1 MRQLTPLG
9 YLTPYVHY
17 LSYCRSMSLKK
28 LAVEAGTDNWR
39 MKAPFMLYILFSDK
53 QDKLLQFLQG
63 DEYKA
68 RREDIIKRREE
79 KCGPHSEP
87 VIKHIKEFD
96 FYQYCSDFFS
106 KYNKD
111 NIVAV
116 LEDPNRPLDVDADET
131 SFYYHKCWD
140 SYVCERNMPNVKKR
154 TAKLARERV
163 KEYQEKYGI
172 TNSQIYNDLGLNAG
186 NVNAWLNYG
195 KPTVGRKM
203 AMRVF
208 EYCQAI
214 EEEKNKNT
222 EG

>member
-1 MRQLTPLG
+1 MKQLTPLG
-9 YLTPYVHY
+9 YLKPYVHY

-39 MKAPFMLYILFSDK
+39 LKAPFMLYILFSDK
-53 QDKLLQFLQG
+53 QDKLLKFLQS
-63 DEYKA
+63 DEYRA
-68 RREDIIKRREE
+68 RREDVIKRREE
-79 KCGPHSEP
+79 EWGHLERI
-87 VIKHIKEFD
+87 VRHLKEFD

-163 KEYQEKYGI
+163 REYQEKYGI
-172 TNSQIYNDLGLNAG
+172 TNSQIYKELKLNPG
-186 NVNAWLNYG
+186 NVNAWLNYNKQIIG
-195 KPTVGRKM
+195 KNSALKIVDYCRK
-203 AMRVF
+203 F
-208 EYCQAI
+208 EL
-214 EEEKNKNT
+214 EVNSDE
-222 EG
+222 